1 MYQLATDSFHV
12 EIDLLPDILQEQA
25 LEIKNE
31 SVKNDFEKLNKT
43 SL

>member
-12 EIDLLPDILQEQA
+12 EVDLLPDILQ
-25 LEIKNE
+25 LEINNE
-31 SVKNDFEKLNKT
+31 SVKYDFEKLNKT